1 PPTKSPTSSASPP
14 EPSPTGAPSAWA
26 LPTSSSAAASATAS
40 PTSTTGSPARRMRAQ
55 SDARYRAPREPLSS
69 RVNQGAHMS
78 RALDTRTA
86 PPTPVTL
93 EDAQS
98 VGALLAS
105 SRSAETRRSYASAM
119 RTFTA
124 WCRVWGYPSIPTG
137 PEVVA
142 SYIAHRAE
150 LVAHSTISGC
160 RRDLRRPSRQRS
172 WRSHRPSR
180 SPTGAPL
187 RRESPGDLTVA
198 PGDSTDDRPDASDH
212 RRDGRSRDRDRQA

>member
-1 PPTKSPTSSASPP
+1 
-14 EPSPTGAPSAWA
+14 
-26 LPTSSSAAASATAS
+26 
-40 PTSTTGSPARRMRAQ
+40 
-55 SDARYRAPREPLSS
+55 
-69 RVNQGAHMS
+69 MS

-98 VGALLAS
+98 VGAFLAS

-124 WCRVWGYPSIPTG
+124 WCRVRGYPSIPTG

-150 LVAHSTISGC
+150 LVAHSAISPPITESD
-160 RRDLRRPSRQRS
+160 RRSAPSGGP
-172 WRSHRPSR
+172 W
-180 SPTGAPL
+180 GL
-187 RRESPGDLTVA
+187 
-198 PGDSTDDRPDASDH
+198 H
-212 RRDGRSRDRDRQA
+212 RRAGRLH